1 MHSFSEL
8 LDRVRQGE
16 TVELPVFEA
25 AISAEIA
32 RASGS
37 RRGAVDE
44 ESGFCV
50 QRVPLGVEG
59 AAEGLQSAVRWLSRR
74 VRESGHGIFNLTL
87 RRQPGSLVLV
97 VEWNRG
103 APAIERRSA
112 AKSSSHHRERGAA
125 PVVPNHPAS
134 LLLAAQ

>member
-1 MHSFSEL
+1 MHSFNEL
-8 LDRVRQGE
+8 VDRIRRGE

-32 RASGS
+32 RTSGS
-37 RRGAVDE
+37 RRGAVNE

-50 QRVPLGVEG
+50 QRVPLGGED

-74 VRESGHGIFNLTL
+74 VRESGHGIFNLTI

-97 VEWNRG
+97 VEWNRS
-103 APAIERRSA
+103 APAIARPAPATASSRGSERHPSPSSNVSRS
-112 AKSSSHHRERGAA
+112 
-125 PVVPNHPAS
+125 V
-134 LLLAAQ
+134 LLAAG